1 MRQQAMRGR
10 KDGAMRTYSISDLAE
25 EFGVTARTIR
35 FYEAESLISP
45 QRIGQ
50 TRVYTPRDRARL
62 VLILRGKR
70 VGFSLTEIKEMLDLY
85 DLHDGR
91 ATQLSHA
98 LKKFDERINAL
109 ERQRAD
115 IEHSL
120 DELREGRAKIELM
133 LGGLKSNAH
142 PSDEKRPRLVGYGLT
157 PDHRD

>member
-1 MRQQAMRGR
+1 
-10 KDGAMRTYSISDLAE
+10 MRTYSISDLAE

-35 FYEAESLISP
+35 FYEAENLIAP
-45 QRIGQ
+45 QRRGQ
-50 TRVYTPRDRARL
+50 TRVYSARDRARL

-85 DLHDGR
+85 DMEGGR
-91 ATQLSHA
+91 TVQLAHA
-98 LKKFDERINAL
+98 LKKFDERISSL

-120 DELREGRAKIELM
+120 VELREARAKMQIM
-133 LGGLKSNAH
+133 LSGLNGNGEAH
-142 PSDEKRPRLVGYGLT
+142 THAHTNGEARPRLVGYGLA